1 MRNGDIGMEA
11 ELTLG
16 DIYEEISERL
26 ALARTK
32 ALMGERQ
39 EALGL
44 FQGASLDY
52 TRFRD
57 VLAGYPG
64 AHALEHAF
72 DVTMAALDA
81 ERAHRAGTDIEAAP
95 IVSRTRRRA
104 RKAA

>member
-1 MRNGDIGMEA
+1 MEG
-11 ELTLG
+11 EFTLG
-16 DIYEEISERL
+16 DIYEEIAERL

-52 TRFRD
+52 TRFRE
-57 VLAGYPG
+57 VLASYPG

-72 DVTMAALDA
+72 DVTLAALNAEQSHCCDA
-81 ERAHRAGTDIEAAP
+81 DVEAAP
-95 IVSRTRRRA
+95 IVSRPRRRA
-104 RKAA
+104 GKAA

>member
-1 MRNGDIGMEA
+1 MEA

-16 DIYEEISERL
+16 DIYEEIAERL

-64 AHALEHAF
+64 AHALAHAF
-72 DVTMAALDA
+72 DATLAALEA
-81 ERAHRAGTDIEAAP
+81 EQVHRNADRIETAP
-95 IVSRTRRRA
+95 LVSRPRRRA